1 MSIRDEWIKK
11 MVHTKEF
18 CSGWT
23 WGVCR
28 GMDRQIIIFSKIR
41 ESQED
46 KAGTQEDYA
55 KLHLYS
61 EDSESP
67 GYITRLRVT
76 AWERGLQLNCL
87 YQIGLWAWLW
97 WIFLIGDWYGMA
109 QPTGLCQPW
118 ADGPSWCSKQAEQ
131 ASKQHSCVSSALLLA
146 SSFLSLVLP
155 LTWWWSLK
163 SY

>member
-87 YQIGLWAWLW
+87 YQIGPHVCEEFSWLVTDMGW
-97 WIFLIGDWYGMA
+97 
-109 QPTGLCQPW
+109 
-118 ADGPSWCSKQAEQ
+118 PSQLDCASPGQMVLPGVVSRLSKP
-131 ASKQHSCVSSALLLA
+131 VSSIPACPLHY
-146 SSFLSLVLP
+146 SLPPAFCL
-155 LTWWWSLK
+155 
-163 SY
+163 